1 MNNPE
6 EFSSLETES
15 VIHST
20 SVLST
25 NCRCKLSAST
35 HSTTTGGKQS
45 GNQTFAL
52 PGENALSGNQVK
64 TEENSNTT
72 FQTELNIPKQA
83 FVDKKNDTYIHTYI
97 HIYIYIY
104 MIYTYIHIILLYM
117 YMYMCVCIYI

>member
-15 VIHST
+15 VIHFT
-20 SVLST
+20 SILST

-35 HSTTTGGKQS
+35 QSTTTGGKQS
-45 GNQTFAL
+45 GNQTFAV

-64 TEENSNTT
+64 TEENSNTI

-83 FVDKKNDTYIHTYI
+83 FVDKKNHTYIHTYI
-97 HIYIYIY
+97 HIYIYD
-104 MIYTYIHIILLYM
+104 IYT
-117 YMYMCVCIYI
+117 

>member
-83 FVDKKNDTYIHTYI
+83 FVDKKNDTYIHI
-97 HIYIYIY
+97 
-104 MIYTYIHIILLYM
+104 
-117 YMYMCVCIYI
+117 